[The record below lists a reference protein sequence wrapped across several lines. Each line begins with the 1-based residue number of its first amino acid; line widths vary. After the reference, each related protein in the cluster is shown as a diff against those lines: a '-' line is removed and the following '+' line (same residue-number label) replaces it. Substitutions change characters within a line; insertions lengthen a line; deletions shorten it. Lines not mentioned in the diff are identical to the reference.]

1 MPTFNYSDGVPVSS
15 GMPPTYV
22 TVDEGDEYFRWSLN
36 SAAWDDASN
45 DDKSKAIVTATRA
58 IDRLNFSG
66 LRTSDWTRFR
76 CIGAET
82 GLVTTLDPGSDSP
95 PPGQPLEFPRN
106 GSQTIP
112 QDIKNATCEIAIALL
127 DGVDPQLEMR
137 GLGSLSQR
145 FSSASASFDT
155 AAARMAIRHGIVSH
169 VAWTWIFPYLADP
182 LEINTKRVS

>member
-1 MPTFNYSDGVPVSS
+1 MPTYSYSDGVSVSS

-66 LRTSDWTRFR
+66 LRTSDWTRFL
-76 CIGAET
+76 CIGPET

-95 PPGQPLEFPRN
+95 PPGNPSSSPGTGRRRSPRTSRTRLARSPSRST
-106 GSQTIP
+106 GST
-112 QDIKNATCEIAIALL
+112 
-127 DGVDPQLEMR
+127 R
-137 GLGSLSQR
+137 R
-145 FSSASASFDT
+145 W
-155 AAARMAIRHGIVSH
+155 R
-169 VAWTWIFPYLADP
+169 
-182 LEINTKRVS
+182 